1 MTTHVFIVDDN
12 TFKYHLE
19 YMFAGTG
26 ANAKKIGK
34 VKQEYVIDFNNSSET
49 ILYEREKQAAE
60 KMLVGMMA
68 DGCRVRKD
76 DLIIFY
82 LVEKQNV
89 HEGMFFGVFQAA
101 EDGIFLD
108 NFDENQFLYEELKK
122 SLTFRLKIKP
132 DQVYK
137 QGVTEWE
144 ALDEI
149 KNICSPYQMLWSLI
163 YRKLKGNRGN
173 TMITTY
179 ESKKLISL
187 IRQKNKNQTL
197 NFCDYTFDGRNII
210 KGEKH
215 KEYTGRT
222 EEINILP
229 RLLAKA
235 TRKQAFEV
243 YLQMYITQNIGRGI
257 NESLDKALNA
267 EKNIEWIGNEV
278 SCGVGLQRIDVM
290 ISKTINENQKIV
302 MPIELKAV
310 TASFDNTRQLGRY
323 IEWIKQ
329 YYVPN
334 SPESDIQPVLICV
347 KRKKLS
353 DDLKNEFK
361 RFNQESNVFPLK
373 YIEYEIL
380 ENNLFFKIVD
390 YQK

>member
-26 ANAKKIGK
+26 AKEKS
-34 VKQEYVIDFNNSSET
+34 IDFNNSST
-49 ILYEREKQAAE
+49 TKLYAGSKHGGENS
-60 KMLVGMMA
+60 LVGMMA
-68 DGCRVRKD
+68 DGCRVRKN

-82 LVEKQNV
+82 LVEKATV
-89 HEGMFFGVFQAA
+89 HEGMFFGVFQAV

-108 NFDENQFLYEELKK
+108 NFDENQFLYKELKK

-132 DQVYK
+132 YQVYAK
-137 QGVTEWE
+137 GITEWE

-149 KNICSPYQMLWSLI
+149 KDICSPYQMLWSLI

-179 ESKKLISL
+179 EAKRLISL

-197 NFCDYTFDGRNII
+197 NFHDYTFDGRNII
-210 KGEKH
+210 KGESHRK
-215 KEYTGRT
+215 YAGRT
-222 EEINILP
+222 EKINILP

-235 TRKQAFEV
+235 EKRQAFEAH
-243 YLQMYITQNIGRGI
+243 LQMFITQNIGRGT
-257 NESLDKALNA
+257 NKSLDKVLNA
-267 EKNIEWIGNEV
+267 EENIEWIGNEV

-290 ISKTINENQKIV
+290 ISKTINENQKII

-310 TASFDNTRQLGRY
+310 SASLDNTRQLTRY
-323 IEWIKQ
+323 IDWIKQ

-334 SPESDIQPVLICV
+334 SPESDIQPILIC
-347 KRKKLS
+347 KSSKKLS
-353 DDLKNEFK
+353 DELKQNFYKFNEL
-361 RFNQESNVFPLK
+361 NNVLPLK
-373 YIEYEIL
+373 YVEYEIL
-380 ENNLFFKIVD
+380 KNNLVFKTVD
-390 YQK
+390 Y